1 MAYNVLKGNVSGS
14 VDQHGNQEIDGI
26 KTFLNVVSAS
36 MFYDTDAQSPCAT
49 ENNVAI
55 KKLKADT
62 QHGILTYEGG
72 GIAKS
77 HYNLSFD
84 GITLRTDK
92 AIINSLS
99 GDGSG
104 LLNVPA
110 LYLSGKLSAKSINV
124 GNGLEE
130 HQDLLKVK
138 TNDGLE
144 ADQEGLSLCLSPNG
158 GLSIKNKK
166 LVVDCENSLDV
177 KDAGQNISDPDL
189 LLIYDASRGE
199 VRHTTF
205 KNLYDGFVVSKVPH
219 PDGVKNS
226 VQYKGNKHFEG
237 TEKFTYDPSANTLS
251 VKGAIRNLDSHV
263 ARRLESNGQTHLNG
277 AMYKS
282 IKKVHD
288 SKYHFQDTDHTVL
301 FDTSDSNVTATLPPA
316 RENAGRV
323 IIIKKINKDENKYK
337 VRGTHSL
344 KIKTEGELIDFST
357 QILLKSNYSTRTV
370 QSDGDKWWIINKSG
384 S

>member
-62 QHGILTYEGG
+62 QYGILTYEGDSV
-72 GIAKS
+72 AKS

-110 LYLSGKLSAKSINV
+110 QYLSGKLSAKSINV
-124 GNGLEE
+124 GNGLEN
-130 HQDLLKVK
+130 HRDLLKVK
-138 TNDGLE
+138 TNDGLSADE
-144 ADQEGLSLCLSPNG
+144 AGLSLNLLPNG
-158 GLSIKNKK
+158 GLSIKSKK
-166 LVVDCENSLDV
+166 LSIDCDNTQDV
-177 KDAGQNISDPDL
+177 KEAGQNISDPDL
-189 LLIYDASRGE
+189 ILMYDFSRGE
-199 VRHTTF
+199 MRHSTL
-205 KNLYDGFVVSKVPH
+205 KNLYDGYLNSKVPH
-219 PDGVKNS
+219 AGGQKNS
-226 VQYKGNKHFEG
+226 VQYRGNKYFEG
-237 TEKFTYDPSANTLS
+237 DENFTYEPSNKTLQL
-251 VKGAIRNLDSHV
+251 KGTIKSLIHQSSRK
-263 ARRLESNGQTHLNG
+263 LEANGQFHANG
-277 AMYKS
+277 AVYAG
-282 IKKVHD
+282 IKKV
-288 SKYHFQDTDHTVL
+288 SSALYEIQDTDNTIL
-301 FDTSDSNVTATLPPA
+301 FDTSGTKITAILPPA
-316 RENAGRV
+316 RECPGRLLTL
-323 IIIKKINKDENKYK
+323 KKISTDDDKYK
-337 VRGTHSL
+337 IRGTYSL
-344 KIKTEGELIDFST
+344 TITTEEELIDFSKE
-357 QILLKSNYSTRTV
+357 IVVKSNYSCRTL

>member
-14 VDQHGNQEIDGI
+14 VDQHGNQEINGI
-26 KTFLNVVSAS
+26 KTFINVVSAS

-62 QHGILTYEGG
+62 QYGILTYEGDG
-72 GIAKS
+72 YAKS

-84 GITLRTDK
+84 GVTLRTHE

-99 GDGSG
+99 GDGTG

-110 LYLSGKLSAKSINV
+110 EHLSGKLLAKSLNL
-124 GNGLEE
+124 GSGLESFR
-130 HQDLLKVK
+130 DALKIK
-138 TNDGLE
+138 ANEGLE
-144 ADQEGLSLCLSPNG
+144 TNEEGLSLSLSPNG

-189 LLIYDASRGE
+189 LLMYDASRGE

-226 VQYKGNKHFEG
+226 VQYKGNKYFEG
-237 TEKFTYDPSANTLS
+237 TERFTYDPSSGILS
-251 VKGAIRNLDSHV
+251 IKGAVKNLDSHV
-263 ARRLESNGQTHLNG
+263 SRKLESNGQTHLNG
-277 AMYKS
+277 SLFKP

-288 SKYHFQDTDHTVL
+288 SKYDFQDTDHTVL
-301 FDTSDSNVTATLPPA
+301 FDTGDNNVVATLPPA

-323 IIIKKINKDENKYK
+323 IIIKKINNDENKYK

-357 QILLKSNYSTRTV
+357 EISLKSNYSTRTI
-370 QSDGDKWWIINKSG
+370 QSDGDKWWIINRSG